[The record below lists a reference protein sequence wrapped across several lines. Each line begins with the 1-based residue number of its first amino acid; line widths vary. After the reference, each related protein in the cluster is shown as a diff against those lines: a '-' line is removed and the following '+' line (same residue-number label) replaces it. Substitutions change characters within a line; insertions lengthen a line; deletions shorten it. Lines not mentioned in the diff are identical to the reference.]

1 MKTVLKGL
9 LLASTA
15 LMATPA
21 LAQQQPT
28 PPEYYAVDAQGVDLV
43 RGTFNHS
50 TVDVAIGPPG
60 EGGIV
65 HGRVWTNGGWRD
77 TLAGTIA
84 VSGNVYTVSF
94 EGVSEVFTRAGST
107 GPFTSVANNGST
119 LAQTGS
125 ALTFTASDGTVAV
138 YSTAYSGSTVAYAA
152 NNAALVSLQR
162 PNGDRLDYAWEGVT
176 YCSQRDTEDE
186 CTNYANATRLEGVT
200 SNRGFQVNFRYASDA
215 VPQNLLEVRGLW
227 LRRTGAIGINLAVD
241 YCSPYDGACTGSRV
255 WPEVSY
261 ASSSPFGGLISSVTD
276 QSGRTTSYTYSSGA
290 LSGVRLPGSTSDDVS
305 VSYTA
310 GKVSQVTSAIGTWN
324 YSYAD
329 SGTTRTTTATGPASQ
344 SLTVV
349 SNLAIGRATSATNA
363 VGQTTAWQYAQG
375 RVTRVTAPEG
385 DYVQLAYDNRGNVTT
400 TTQVAKPGSGLAN
413 IVTTAAYPGSCT
425 NVVTCNRPTST
436 TDARGFTTNYTWD
449 PSHGGL
455 TSVTAPAPSGSGDR
469 PQTRYSYSS
478 RTAWFRNSPTSFAA
492 GTAIMVPVAV
502 SACASSMSCTGTAD
516 ESLSVTDYPANG
528 TPNNLQPS
536 SLVNTSGNL
545 ALNQVSTF
553 TYTPNGDLATEDGPL
568 PGAGDTTQYRYD
580 DARQLIG
587 VVGPDPDGSGA
598 LLNRAT
604 RYTYNPRGQVTLI
617 EAGTTNGYT
626 DPNWA
631 AFSALQRQET
641 TYDGYGRPIAVR
653 AQTAAGA
660 TQSLIQTSY
669 DAAGRPDC
677 TALRMNPAS
686 FSSPP
691 ASACTAAT
699 AGSFGPDRIS
709 QTTYD
714 AASRPISVTTG
725 LGTVEAITESLTYT
739 LNGQTQT
746 LTDGNGNVSTLEYD
760 GFDRL
765 VTLRYPLPNGGG
777 SSTTDRQR
785 WTYDPAGNIAT
796 YITRNNQTFAYT
808 YDRLNRLTFAD
819 NPTNVGDI
827 SYTYDLLSRPLT
839 AVQPGVRTVSMTW
852 DALGRQ
858 RTETTPLGTMAMDYD
873 IANRRTRLTWPDG
886 VYVTYDHDLTDAMTA
901 IRLNGATSGIGVIAT
916 YAYDNLGRRSAVA
929 RGNGVTTA
937 YGYDGVSRLTSLS
950 HDLSGT
956 THDVSWS
963 FSYNPAGQ
971 IVSQTRDND
980 LYAWT
985 SGSNG
990 TTTYQPNG
998 LNQTAVNTIPL
1009 PYDAKGNLLGDLTRT
1024 YTYDQANRLTSG
1036 GVSGGATTTLTYDP
1050 LSRLYATTGT
1060 NSGAYLYDGA
1070 EITGVITSGT
1080 AINNR
1085 LVRGPWPDEVAVAY
1099 QGSGTGT
1106 PLWLLQDHQG
1116 SSVAIADT
1124 AGAALFTLAY
1134 DEYGVPRPGNA
1145 GRFQY
1150 TGQLWLP
1157 DAQVYHYKARAYHP
1171 VLGRFLQPDPI
1182 GYGDGMNIYAYVGGD
1197 PVNFVDPM
1205 GLARAIC
1212 TVSVRVNERG
1222 EEETV
1227 GTCRLVET
1235 GGGGGLGWLIP
1246 PWIRNNVSIGSAPRD
1261 SGGGWPL
1268 APENLRE
1275 RADVLCDAP
1284 TVGGTG
1290 GVDAYAGLGT
1300 SVSGSGSF
1308 NPANGQVSFGLDV
1321 GFGVGVGGA
1330 VRARGFSGATVGQPS
1345 ATPLPLA
1352 TASLNANA
1360 NATFLGLSGGAST
1373 QLLGTGPGGA
1383 SLSAGLGAGANANAN
1398 VSGRGQINLPPIY
1411 DLGCQ

>member
-1 MKTVLKGL
+1 MKTALKGL

-28 PPEYYAVDAQGVDLV
+28 PPEYYTVDAQGVDLV

-84 VSGNVYTVSF
+84 VSDNIYTVSF
-94 EGVSEVFTRAGST
+94 EGVSEVFTRDPSSGVFS
-107 GPFTSVANNGST
+107 SVANNGST

-176 YCSQRDTEDE
+176 YCRLRDLDGE
-186 CTNYANATRLEGVT
+186 CTDYANATRLEGVT

-215 VPQNLLEVRGLW
+215 VPEDFGEVTNEW

-241 YCSPYDGACTGSRV
+241 YCSPYDGACTGSRN
-255 WPEVSY
+255 WPQVTYVTSGAY
-261 ASSSPFGGLISSVTD
+261 GSFIDSVTD
-276 QSGRTTSYTYSSGA
+276 QSGRTTSYTYGSGG
-290 LSGVRLPGSTSDDVS
+290 LTGVRLPGSTSDDVA

-324 YSYAD
+324 YSYVDA
-329 SGTTRTTTATGPASQ
+329 GNIRTTSATGPNSQ
-344 SLTVV
+344 SLTV
-349 SNLAIGRATSATNA
+349 SSDLNIGRATSATNA
-363 VGQTTAWQYAQG
+363 VGQTTAWQYALG

-385 DYVQLAYDNRGNVTT
+385 DYVQLAYDTRGNVTT
-400 TTQVAKPGSGLAN
+400 TTQVAKPGSGLPN

-425 NVVTCNRPTST
+425 NVVTCNKPTST

-469 PQTRYSYSS
+469 PQTRYSYAS

-492 GTAIMVPVAV
+492 GTAVTVPVAV

-516 ESLSVTDYPANG
+516 ESLSITAYPANG
-528 TPNNLQPS
+528 TPNNLQPL
-536 SLVNTSGNL
+536 SLNNASGNL

-553 TYTPNGDLATEDGPL
+553 TYTPNGDLATVDGPL

-587 VVGPDPDGSGA
+587 VVGPDPDGGGA

-604 RYTYNPRGQVTLI
+604 RYSYNPRGQVTLI

-631 AFSALQRQET
+631 AFSVLQRQET

-714 AASRPISVTTG
+714 AASRPISATTG
-725 LGTVEAITESLTYT
+725 LGTIEAITESLTYT

-765 VTLRYPLPNGGG
+765 VTLRYPNATGPG

-796 YITRNNQTFAYT
+796 YITRNNQTFTYT

-858 RTETTPLGTMAMDYD
+858 LTETTPLGQMTMQYD

-886 VYVTYDHDLTDAMTA
+886 YLVDYTYDLTDAMTS
-901 IRLNGATSGIGVIAT
+901 LTSTGSAVVANYG
-916 YAYDNLGRRSAVA
+916 YDNLGRRTSVT
-929 RGNGVTTA
+929 RGSGPSTA

-956 THDVSWS
+956 TNDVSWS

-985 SGSNG
+985 QGANG
-990 TTTYQPNG
+990 TTTYQPDG
-998 LNQTAVNTIPL
+998 LNQIDVNNVPL

-1036 GVSGGATTTLTYDP
+1036 GVSGGATNTLTYDP
-1050 LSRLYATTGT
+1050 LSRLFSITGT
-1060 NSGAYLYDGA
+1060 GAGSYLYDGS
-1070 EITGVITSGT
+1070 EIAGVVQNGT
-1080 AINNR
+1080 TTMVNR
-1085 LVRGPWPDEVAVAY
+1085 VIRGPWPDETVAVHPVTSQPTYTLLDPQNSTIALTSPT
-1099 QGSGTGT
+1099 GSI
-1106 PLWLLQDHQG
+1106 QNR
-1116 SSVAIADT
+1116 
-1124 AGAALFTLAY
+1124 LAY
-1134 DEYGVPRPGNA
+1134 DEYGIPQSTNT

-1182 GYGDGMNIYAYVGGD
+1182 GYGDGMNLYAYVGGD
-1197 PVNFVDPM
+1197 PVNFVDPTGM
-1205 GLARAIC
+1205 QSVPRPPPTVEEGVVVGVRCDSFQVRVIVGDSVTCIPQSMIEQMTSNLTPPGSDYDGPQTAPAIPEQC
-1212 TVSVRVNERG
+1212 QRGAYGGTIRGQRGGRVSVRSVNYGATFEGQVDERRIHG
-1222 EEETV
+1222 QARAPRGQYAS
-1227 GTCRLVET
+1227 GTAPLRGSSPGARFSSR
-1235 GGGGGLGWLIP
+1235 GGVAALIP
-1246 PWIRNNVSIGSAPRD
+1246 RTGVIVVFDDALGRYDSVSQTVNTLGAPVELTLPSDTLYNVRI
-1261 SGGGWPL
+1261 
-1268 APENLRE
+1268 
-1275 RADVLCDAP
+1275 
-1284 TVGGTG
+1284 
-1290 GVDAYAGLGT
+1290 GVDPAFDNT
-1300 SVSGSGSF
+1300 S
-1308 NPANGQVSFGLDV
+1308 
-1321 GFGVGVGGA
+1321 
-1330 VRARGFSGATVGQPS
+1330 
-1345 ATPLPLA
+1345 
-1352 TASLNANA
+1352 
-1360 NATFLGLSGGAST
+1360 
-1373 QLLGTGPGGA
+1373 
-1383 SLSAGLGAGANANAN
+1383 AN
-1398 VSGRGQINLPPIY
+1398 VVVCSRN
-1411 DLGCQ
+1411 D

>member
-1 MKTVLKGL
+1 MKTALKGL

-15 LMATPA
+15 LMATSA

-28 PPEYYAVDAQGVDLV
+28 PPEYYTVDAQGVDLV
-43 RGTFNHS
+43 RGTFNHA

-84 VSGNVYTVSF
+84 VSGNTYTVSF
-94 EGVSEVFTRAGST
+94 EGVSEVFTRDPSSGVFS
-107 GPFTSVANNGST
+107 SVANNGST

-125 ALTFTASDGTVAV
+125 ALTFTASDGTIAV

-152 NNAALVSLQR
+152 NGAALVSLQR

-176 YCSQRDTEDE
+176 YCSFREESGE
-186 CTNYANATRLEGVT
+186 CNTYSNAVRLEGVT

-215 VPQNLLEVRGLW
+215 VPEDFGEVTNEW

-241 YCSPYDGACTGSRV
+241 YCSPYDGACTGSRN
-255 WPEVSY
+255 WPQVTYGSN
-261 ASSSPFGGLISSVTD
+261 SPYGGDIDTVTD
-276 QSGRTTSYTYSSGA
+276 QSGRTTTYTYSAGA
-290 LSGVRLPGSTSDDVS
+290 LSGIRLPGSTSDDIS
-305 VSYTA
+305 VSYA
-310 GKVSQVTSAIGTWN
+310 GTRVSQVTSAIGTWN

-349 SNLAIGRATSATNA
+349 SDLTIGRATSSTNA
-363 VGQTTAWQYAQG
+363 EGQTTAWRYAQG

-385 DYVQLAYDNRGNVTT
+385 NYVQLAYDTRGNVTT

-436 TDARGFTTNYTWD
+436 TDARGFTTNYIWAPT
-449 PSHGGL
+449 HGGL
-455 TSVTAPAPSGSGDR
+455 TSVTAPAPSGSGNR
-469 PQTRYSYSS
+469 PQTRYSYAS

-492 GTAIMVPVAV
+492 GTAVMVPVAV

-516 ESLSVTDYPANG
+516 ESLSTTAYPANG
-528 TPNNLQPS
+528 TPNNLQPL
-536 SLVNTSGNL
+536 SLTNASGDL
-545 ALNQVSTF
+545 SLNQISTF
-553 TYTPNGDLATEDGPL
+553 TWTPNGDLATVDGPL
-568 PGAGDTTQYRYD
+568 PGAADTTQYRYD

-587 VVGPDPDGSGA
+587 VVGPDPDGGGA

-604 RYTYNPRGQVTLI
+604 RYTYSPRGQVTLI
-617 EAGTTNGYT
+617 EAGTTSGYT

-631 AFSALQRQET
+631 AFSVLQRQER

-691 ASACTAAT
+691 ASACTPAT

-709 QTTYD
+709 QFGYD
-714 AASRPISVTTG
+714 RASRVQRVTTG
-725 LGTVEAITESLTYT
+725 LDTSDEAVERVTYT
-739 LNGQTQT
+739 LNGQTLT
-746 LTDGNGNVSTLEYD
+746 LTDGNSNVSTLEYD

-765 VTLRYPLPNGGG
+765 VTLRYPNATGPG

-808 YDRLNRLTFAD
+808 YDRLNRLTYSA

-858 RTETTPLGTMAMDYD
+858 LTETTPLGQMTMQYD

-886 VYVTYDHDLTDAMTA
+886 YLVDYTYDLTDAMTS
-901 IRLNGATSGIGVIAT
+901 LTSTGSAVVANYG
-916 YAYDNLGRRSAVA
+916 YDNLGRRTS
-929 RGNGVTTA
+929 VTRDSGPSTA

-950 HDLSGT
+950 HDLSGAT
-956 THDVSWS
+956 NDVSWS

-985 SGSNG
+985 QGANG
-990 TTTYQPNG
+990 TTTYPVNG
-998 LNQTAVNTIPL
+998 LNQTGETVLN
-1009 PYDAKGNLLGDLTRT
+1009 PYDLKGNMLGDPGRT
-1024 YTYDQANRLTSG
+1024 FTYDQANRLTSG
-1036 GVSGGATTTLTYDP
+1036 TVSGGGTNTLAYDP
-1050 LSRLYATTGT
+1050 LSRLFSITGT
-1060 NSGAYLYDGA
+1060 GAGSYLYDGS
-1070 EITGVITSGT
+1070 EIAGVVQNGT
-1080 AINNR
+1080 TTMVNR
-1085 LVRGPWPDEVAVAY
+1085 VVRGPWPDETVAVHPV
-1099 QGSGTGT
+1099 TGQPT
-1106 PLWLLQDHQG
+1106 YTLLDPQNSTIALTSPTG
-1116 SSVAIADT
+1116 AIQNR
-1124 AGAALFTLAY
+1124 LAY
-1134 DEYGVPRPGNA
+1134 DEFGFPQSSNT

-1157 DAQVYHYKARAYHP
+1157 DARVYHYKARAYDP
-1171 VLGRFLQPDPI
+1171 RLGRFLQPDPI
-1182 GYGDGMNIYAYVGGD
+1182 GYGDGFNIYAYVGGD
-1197 PVNFVDPM
+1197 PVNRVDPA
-1205 GLARAIC
+1205 GLQEAPPGGAT
-1212 TVSVRVNERG
+1212 TVQPVFVNGIRPCPAG
-1222 EEETV
+1222 A
-1227 GTCRLVET
+1227 TCIT
-1235 GGGGGLGWLIP
+1235 DPG
-1246 PWIRNNVSIGSAPRD
+1246 SIDRILNS
-1261 SGGGWPL
+1261 
-1268 APENLRE
+1268 
-1275 RADVLCDAP
+1275 P
-1284 TVGGTG
+1284 TVVREVTITGVRGRPGVRNRSEASGEVDCNSDARLIARLASTTAAGTGAASVVFTASGAAPAAAFTG
-1290 GVDAYAGLGT
+1290 GVAIFADLVA
-1300 SVSGSGSF
+1300 
-1308 NPANGQVSFGLDV
+1308 
-1321 GFGVGVGGA
+1321 
-1330 VRARGFSGATVGQPS
+1330 
-1345 ATPLPLA
+1345 
-1352 TASLNANA
+1352 
-1360 NATFLGLSGGAST
+1360 
-1373 QLLGTGPGGA
+1373 
-1383 SLSAGLGAGANANAN
+1383 LGAGAYVWYSEGDPSVIRASA
-1398 VSGRGQINLPPIY
+1398 VGAAAGAAGGFAMRVFGESVTRPFSSVIVTRAPSESVVQASEYGSGMSADVLSEGRCPA
-1411 DLGCQ
+1411 